1 MQVNVAHFTEDVSSD
16 RNLRPGELFGMKKSA
31 SSSQIHETRFNSEGN
46 QATTNADTQSSGYR
60 HYYIQHNVVQR
71 RLIMLKHACH
81 IVGNFRG

>member
-16 RNLRPGELFGMKKSA
+16 RNLKPGELFGMKKSA

-60 HYYIQHNVVQR
+60 HYYIVQM
-71 RLIMLKHACH
+71 RLIMLKRACH